1 MSRGGSEGGD
11 LGHVGARATVVRL
24 WPGVASGCGVHGRI
38 QPEAP
43 SALCLPMPGV
53 PGSEGFELGLGLS
66 LVLLAAPELRHKIT
80 EVFPRRVIRGLPA
93 PPVVMR

>member
-1 MSRGGSEGGD
+1 
-11 LGHVGARATVVRL
+11 
-24 WPGVASGCGVHGRI
+24 
-38 QPEAP
+38 
-43 SALCLPMPGV
+43 MPGV
-53 PGSEGFELGLGLS
+53 PGSEDFELDLGLS